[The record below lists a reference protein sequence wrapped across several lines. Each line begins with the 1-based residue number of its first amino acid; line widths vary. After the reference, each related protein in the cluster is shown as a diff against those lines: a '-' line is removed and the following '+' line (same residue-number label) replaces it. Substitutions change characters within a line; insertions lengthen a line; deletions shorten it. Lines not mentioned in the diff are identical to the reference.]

1 MKNRELLE
9 NIRKNSADYTKDKKK
24 SFCNQPKS
32 VISRIRNLEKKEET
46 SKTKEDKN
54 ITKKIIASG
63 HKFIDSMKLI
73 FQNIG
78 IKSYLVLSETHFIT
92 LSSVT

>member
-1 MKNRELLE
+1 METASNKRLSLPIRSSRVSMKNCELFE

-32 VISRIRNLEKKEET
+32 VICRIRNLKKKEET

-54 ITKKIIASG
+54 INFILSINLWPEAII
-63 HKFIDSMKLI
+63 F
-73 FQNIG
+73 
-78 IKSYLVLSETHFIT
+78 LVI
-92 LSSVT
+92 